1 MFGGNET
8 KIMEMLDAIRAWAD
22 EMGYEKSNT
31 LRIQQ
36 YDAQS
41 GRKSPRVGTGGTFG
55 DEDDK
60 VKESLRM
67 IESEDED

>member
-1 MFGGNET
+1 
-8 KIMEMLDAIRAWAD
+8 MEMLDAIRAWSD
-22 EMGYEKSNT
+22 QMGYEQTNS
-31 LRIQQ
+31 LQIQQ
-36 YDAQS
+36 PDS

-67 IESEDED
+67 IASEDEGGP